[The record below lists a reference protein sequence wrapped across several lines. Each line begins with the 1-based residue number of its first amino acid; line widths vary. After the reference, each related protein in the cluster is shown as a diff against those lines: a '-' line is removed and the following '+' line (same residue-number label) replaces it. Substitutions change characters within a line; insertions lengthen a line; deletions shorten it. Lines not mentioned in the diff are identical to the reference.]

1 MPQDTQ
7 ETDWIEWQ
15 GGECPVDPGTFVKVR
30 FACDHSDAAALAYPA
45 RPARWWLHAWRRK
58 RVANRITGYIVVSSL

>member
-15 GGECPVDPGTFVKVR
+15 GGECPVDPETLVEIKGGDGAVDKNIAQHWCWDWLDTWPESNIV
-30 FACDHSDAAALAYPA
+30 AYP
-45 RPARWWLHAWRRK
+45 
-58 RVANRITGYIVVSSL
+58 VVSQ